1 MNKFVAAILV
11 AAAATVSVPAYA
23 QATGTVVVNGTV
35 APKCTAVQPISGTIN
50 LGELAT
56 ADGTIDQAF
65 SKATSGLTTNF
76 TVRCNGSN
84 PNLSVEARPLVNS
97 AAATGV
103 AGYTNTVHYTARLAA
118 KGASGSTTTTVADR
132 SLQAGATTGRVGDR
146 LAAVANNVSL
156 SIAEGATES
165 ATAILEA
172 GTYSGT
178 VDITITAA
186 I

>member
-1 MNKFVAAILV
+1 MTKFVATLLI

-23 QATGTVVVNGTV
+23 QASGTVVVNGSV
-35 APKCTAVQPISGTIN
+35 APKCSAVAPINGTIA
-50 LGELAT
+50 LGELAKD
-56 ADGTIDQAF
+56 DGTVDRAF
-65 SKATSGLTTNF
+65 SKATGGLSTTF

-97 AAATGV
+97 AGATAAE
-103 AGYTNTVHYTARLAA
+103 GYTNKVHYTAKLAA
-118 KGASGSTTTTVADR
+118 MSAAGGSTAVSDL
-132 SLQAGATTGRVGDR
+132 SLNNGATTARLGNR

-156 SIAEGATES
+156 TIADGATES
-165 ATAILEA
+165 STAILDA